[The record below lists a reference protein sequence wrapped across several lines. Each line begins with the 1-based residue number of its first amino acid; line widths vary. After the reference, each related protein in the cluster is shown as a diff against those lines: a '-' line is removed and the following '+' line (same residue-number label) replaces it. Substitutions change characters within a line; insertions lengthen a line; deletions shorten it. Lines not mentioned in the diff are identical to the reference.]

1 MGYMH
6 DQLYTLKPL
15 VVSAFR
21 LGVDE
26 LPNWF
31 LELIDEQHVIRYDES
46 YYRVINQTQVLDL
59 YAGNWL
65 VRDSAGALSIES
77 AESFAVRYNPVPV
90 ERLRLRGVRNW

>member
-1 MGYMH
+1 MP
-6 DQLYTLKPL
+6 DQMYTLKPL

-31 LELIDEQHVIRYDES
+31 LALLDEQHVIRYDDS

-65 VRDSAGALSIES
+65 VQDSAGVLSIES
-77 AESFAVRYNPVPV
+77 AESFSKRYSAVLAAP
-90 ERLRLRGVRNW
+90 LRITRVQNW